1 LQLRELITSDNAS
14 RRKVKCELAA
24 YQAACKRWP
33 REAITLRQGGHII
46 EDNQPATRSR
56 GIPA

>member
-1 LQLRELITSDNAS
+1 
-14 RRKVKCELAA
+14 VKCELAA

-46 EDNQPATRSR
+46 EDNQPATRR
-56 GIPA
+56 IRVDWARE